1 MKNNVVEINKR
12 EAAAIN
18 GGGVLYDV
26 YRIVVE
32 EKDDFFNGLKAGF
45 KNGFL

>member
-18 GGGVLYDV
+18 GGGWPYDI

-32 EKDDFFNGLKAGF
+32 EKDDFIKGLKAGF

>member
-18 GGGVLYDV
+18 GGGILYDA
-26 YRIVVE
+26 YRIFVE
-32 EKDDFFNGLKAGF
+32 EKDDFFKGLKAGF